1 MASKIIEIF
10 GVVGERGGGGS
21 ASPPHYR
28 DVQFSK
34 WRPVGGEI
42 CTTPLYVRQPC
53 QEGDIRPWMKAIQP
67 GNMLRMQIRFTR
79 QMVPEQ
85 LRGKVVRYFGK
96 DRSDK
101 ELLESAKE
109 RRPLTIDVPGFGALR
124 LNRRHS
130 SYETRIVIGRN
141 KVALTVNADKP
152 QTVRALCDKLAK
164 LGFGKVKFQELLL
177 DLLERDLLR
186 LKNENWLDEGRKPLT
201 STAFRRMFTL
211 QAIEISKNGRLE
223 CIFDDGD
230 AFFGHEVVVYGDL
243 TTGPRHAD
251 LYG

>member
-1 MASKIIEIF
+1 
-10 GVVGERGGGGS
+10 
-21 ASPPHYR
+21 
-28 DVQFSK
+28 
-34 WRPVGGEI
+34 
-42 CTTPLYVRQPC
+42 
-53 QEGDIRPWMKAIQP
+53 MKAIQP

-124 LNRRHS
+124 LNRRHN
-130 SYETRIVIGRN
+130 SYETQIVIGRN
-141 KVALTVNADKP
+141 KVTLAVNVDKP
-152 QTVRALCDKLAK
+152 QTVRALCGKLAK
-164 LGFGKVKFQELLL
+164 LGFEKVKFQELLL

-230 AFFGHEVVVYGDL
+230 AFFGHDVVVYGDL